1 MSLINMST
9 IVIFIGN
16 CATSIFFCFLWA
28 QSHFFAWHKIQ
39 SIMMIPILMILT
51 LMISTVMMIMILT
64 IMMIS
69 TNVMRHPEQFSPTGG
84 SNLRVNQHLVEGKSA
99 KMVYF
104 PFFSELKK
112 INKCLWFFF
121 RSEITLNFTFQ
132 EEVEVRWSDVHW
144 DQKTTRCEQILRKEE
159 LAGYQE
165 RETEMIW
172 NITKR
177 LILPWRR
184 NWPHCPE
191 ELLNHLCPP
200 SSTPATIMTNMTIM
214 TMTMTKTNWPLTIMT
229 ISRVAILKVSQY
241 GELVLT
247 KSLWYDKYDKV
258 DLQNIC
264 NISAI
269 WPV

>member
-1 MSLINMST
+1 MIYHLECTVPSESHGKHFHPKNLRVRVQISRNGVVPNLDLFVYYLLYYYYLFIHYCSLQASICGLWQKFVPNRIFYSCLPWTICFTMSLINMST

-104 PFFSELKK
+104 PFF
-112 INKCLWFFF
+112 
-121 RSEITLNFTFQ
+121 
-132 EEVEVRWSDVHW
+132 
-144 DQKTTRCEQILRKEE
+144 
-159 LAGYQE
+159 
-165 RETEMIW
+165 
-172 NITKR
+172 
-177 LILPWRR
+177 
-184 NWPHCPE
+184 
-191 ELLNHLCPP
+191 
-200 SSTPATIMTNMTIM
+200 
-214 TMTMTKTNWPLTIMT
+214 
-229 ISRVAILKVSQY
+229 
-241 GELVLT
+241 
-247 KSLWYDKYDKV
+247 
-258 DLQNIC
+258 QN
-264 NISAI
+264 
-269 WPV
+269 